1 MAFTQDDFKEQAI
14 RLKII
19 INYKLGLPI
28 FSEFKDMS
36 RLKQKEFNAKLNEYI
51 KALPPLWEEIILND
65 FNEICADQLFHK
77 FEPEKMGVPQL
88 SGNTLFLT
96 EEQRHLSKEENWILP
111 TDVTV
116 EELET
121 V

>member
-19 INYKLGLPI
+19 INYKLGLSI

-51 KALPPLWEEIILND
+51 KALPPVWEETILKD
-65 FNEICADQLFHK
+65 FNEICADQIFHQ
-77 FEPEKMGVPQL
+77 FEPEKMGVPVL
-88 SGNTLFLT
+88 TGNTLILT
-96 EEQRHLSKEENWILP
+96 EEQKRLAKEENWTLA
-111 TDVTV
+111 TDVTIGD
-116 EELET
+116 LET

>member
-19 INYKLGLPI
+19 INYKLGLNI

-51 KALPPLWEEIILND
+51 KSLPPLWEETLLQD
-65 FNEICADQLFHK
+65 FNEICADQIFHK

-88 SGNTLFLT
+88 TGNTLLLT
-96 EEQRHLSKEENWILP
+96 EEQRHLAEKENWIFP
-111 TDVTV
+111 TDVKV